1 MQVMSAYFEITNLCN
16 LNCITCYNRSGLNRC
31 RKELSVAQLSQIIAR
46 LSSEFECTTF
56 SFAGGEPL
64 LHSELSELLNYT
76 QSHPE
81 FKFSFVTNG
90 TVHKEAFFHAIQS
103 NPAQYRV
110 QISLD
115 GSSEEINALTRGKG
129 SFSRTIQFIKRLTDF
144 SFRPAIKMVVSQNN
158 LTDIEPFFR
167 LAVDLNCMPVFDF
180 VACNG
185 NASDSW
191 DSINPTPRQ
200 KVQVLK
206 LIDRLNKEFPDFQT
220 ELPRNNFTC
229 SLTKPNGPVSALI
242 KTDGT
247 IFPCQ
252 MLYENVHA
260 CGNILTDST
269 GFIVS
274 KIDELRQLAI
284 IRLTQDYNCKRCPMQ
299 HGCARGCFASAYY
312 LTGDSLG
319 DDGNCM
325 TRKLEFF
332 DFDLKAMQ
340 QK

>member
-16 LNCITCYNRSGLNRC
+16 LNCITCYNRSGLNHC
-31 RKELSVAQLSQIIAR
+31 RKELSVVQLSQIINR
-46 LSSEFECTTF
+46 LSTEFNCTTF

-64 LHSELSELLNYT
+64 LHSELEALLTYT

-81 FKFSFVTNG
+81 FHFSFVTNG
-90 TVHKEAFFHAIQS
+90 TIHNEAFFAAIQAK
-103 NPAQYRV
+103 PEQYRV

-115 GSSEEINALTRGKG
+115 GSTEEINALTRGKG
-129 SFSRTIQFIKRLTDF
+129 SFERTLQFIKRLTAF

-158 LTDIEPFFR
+158 LSDIEPFFR
-167 LAVDLNCMPVFDF
+167 LAVNLNCTPVFDF

-200 KVQVLK
+200 KIQVLK
-206 LIDRLNKEFPDFQT
+206 LVDRLNKEFPDFQT
-220 ELPRNNFTC
+220 ELPRNNSTC
-229 SLTKPNGPVSALI
+229 SLSKPTGPVSALI

-252 MLYENVHA
+252 LLYEEVHA

-269 GFIVS
+269 EFISTKV
-274 KIDELRQLAI
+274 DQLRQLAI
-284 IRLTQDYNCKRCPMQ
+284 TRMTQDYNCKRCPLQ
-299 HGCARGCFASAYY
+299 HGCARGCFANAYY

-332 DFDLKAMQ
+332 DFDLKQ
-340 QK
+340 LK

>member
-1 MQVMSAYFEITNLCN
+1 MSAYFEITNLCN
-16 LNCITCYNRSGLNRC
+16 LNCMTCYNRSGLNRC
-31 RKELSVAQLSQIIAR
+31 RKELSVTQISQIIDR
-46 LSSEFECTTF
+46 LSTEFECTTF

-64 LHSELSELLNYT
+64 LHSELDALLAYT
-76 QSHPE
+76 QNHPE

-90 TVHKEAFFHAIQS
+90 TVHNETFFKAIQAH
-103 NPAQYRV
+103 PEQY
-110 QISLD
+110 
-115 GSSEEINALTRGKG
+115 SSEEINVLTRGKG
-129 SFSRTIQFIKRLTDF
+129 SFDRTLQFIKRLTDF

-158 LTDIEPFFR
+158 LSDIEPFFR
-167 LAVDLNCMPVFDF
+167 LAVSLNCAPVFDF

-185 NASDSW
+185 NASDAW
-191 DSINPTPRQ
+191 DSMNLTPRQ
-200 KVQVLK
+200 KIQVLK
-206 LIDRLNKEFPDFQT
+206 LIDRLNQEFPDFQT

-229 SLTKPNGPVSALI
+229 SLTKATGPVSALI
-242 KTDGT
+242 QTNGT

-252 MLYENVHA
+252 MLYEEIHA
-260 CGNILTDST
+260 CGNILTDT
-269 GFIVS
+269 TDFIVS
-274 KIDELRQLAI
+274 KVDQLRQLAI
-284 IRLTQDYNCKRCPMQ
+284 TRMTQDYNCKRCPMQ

-340 QK
+340 SQ

>member
-1 MQVMSAYFEITNLCN
+1 MSAYFEITNQCN
-16 LNCITCYNRSGLNRC
+16 LNCITCYNRSGLNRL
-31 RKELSVAQLSQIIAR
+31 RKELSVAQLTQIIDR
-46 LSSEFECTTF
+46 LYSEFGCTAF

-64 LHSELSELLNYT
+64 LHSELNALLIYT
-76 QSHPE
+76 QNHPE
-81 FKFSFVTNG
+81 FNFSFVTNG
-90 TVHKEAFFHAIQS
+90 TVHNEAFFKAIQT
-103 NPAQYRV
+103 NPDRYRV

-115 GSSEEINALTRGKG
+115 GSTEEINALTRGKG
-129 SFSRTIQFIKRLTDF
+129 SFERTLQFIKRLTDL

-167 LAVDLNCMPVFDF
+167 LAVSLNCNPVFDF

-200 KVQVLK
+200 KIHVLK
-206 LIDRLNKEFPDFQT
+206 LVDRLNKEFPDFQT

-229 SLTKPNGPVSALI
+229 SLTKLDGPVSALI

-252 MLYENVHA
+252 MLYEDVHA
-260 CGNILTDST
+260 CGNILTGST
-269 GFIVS
+269 EFISAKV
-274 KIDELRQLAI
+274 DELRQLAI
-284 IRLTQDYNCKRCPMQ
+284 ARLTQDYNCKRCPMQ

-332 DFDLKAMQ
+332 DFDLKAMKQ
-340 QK
+340 T